1 MNVKPGDIA
10 RIVDSRTPNDGAVVL
25 VERTD
30 LATSAELG
38 LHWWVV
44 RGNRL
49 AGYGD
54 DPWPKSVT
62 DEVTVPDQCLRRIE
76 SDQPT
81 RDEREQLELNRSNPT
96 EIACLTT

>member
-25 VERTD
+25 VERAD
-30 LATSAELG
+30 LQTAAQCG
-38 LHWWVV
+38 LHWWIV

-54 DPWPKSVT
+54 NPWPHSVT
-62 DEVTVPDQCLRRIE
+62 DEVTVPDQCLRRIDP
-76 SDQPT
+76 DQPT
-81 RDEREQLELNRSNPT
+81 RDERELLELNRLNPV
-96 EIACLTT
+96 EIA